1 MAQKHTTFKLNDDPL
16 AAAMSQAI
24 TGHDATGGDIVATLA
39 ALSGV
44 ELANPTGYL
53 DTGTTDILR
62 TTGVVRRYG
71 AVEGYFDFDTREL
84 IGLQSIDKKLER
96 IDATRERFEA
106 KVAAFEKATGMSAVR
121 GVYKPYSCGL
131 FDKDYAL
138 FANEAGEAYVYC
150 HYFSG
155 TGHGMVQWGA
165 RRLPVP
171 RYASDDFARD
181 PFGEAYASQWSD
193 DFNAEIDARIEK
205 YRKAD
210 GVFVVDG
217 LPEGTEVQV
226 EQVESAFL
234 FGCNIFNFDQL
245 GDAEQNKA
253 YRAAF
258 MRGGLFNAATV
269 PFYWKNLEPER
280 GKPRYRAGAED
291 DPEYW
296 KTHGPGENAW
306 RRPSPERVLD
316 FCDANGV
323 SVHGHVIIYPGFHP
337 DWVNRIADLDAR
349 MDAYDAHIG
358 ELAGLY
364 GSRIPQWD
372 IVNESVD
379 RASTAMAPHDKMPWC
394 GIAQPADY
402 TFKCFKSAEQHFP
415 AGVRL
420 CINDAYTG
428 PSDNGRYPAFVAQLL
443 GKGAKIDV
451 IGHQMHIFSDKDVV
465 QVASG
470 FTAYPNHI
478 SWNVADQMAMLRQYD
493 RLGKPVHVSEVTIPA
508 PVSLLPRAEAEA
520 LQARLLRDNYR
531 LWFSWPSVYRISYWN
546 AVDSIGGE
554 ILESGFFRRDMSKK
568 PVYHALWKLVNEEWR
583 TKTTVR
589 AGKGGEVTFRGF
601 KGRYR
606 LSWRDASGKGRESF
620 VVLGSSDMPAP

>member
-1 MAQKHTTFKLNDDPL
+1 MKMQESITDATMAQATC
-16 AAAMSQAI
+16 
-24 TGHDATGGDIVATLA
+24 GHDVPCGDIVATLA

-53 DTGTTDILR
+53 DPGTTDILR
-62 TTGVVRRYG
+62 TIGDVRRYG
-71 AVEGYFDFDTREL
+71 AVEGYFDFDTRKL
-84 IGLQSIDKKLER
+84 IGLQSIDKKLEP
-96 IDATRERFEA
+96 IEATRERFEA

-193 DFNAEIDARIEK
+193 GFNAEIDARIEK

-210 GVFVVDG
+210 GVFAVDG

-226 EQVESAFL
+226 EQVESAFQ

-245 GDAEQNKA
+245 GDAEQNNA

-291 DPEYW
+291 NPEYW

-323 SVHGHVIIYPGFHP
+323 SVHGHVIIYPGIHP
-337 DWVNRIADLDAR
+337 DWVNGIADLDAR

-358 ELAGLY
+358 ELAGFY
-364 GSRIPQWD
+364 GNRIPQWD

-402 TFKCFKSAEQHFP
+402 TFRCFKSAERHFP

-451 IGHQMHIFSDKDVV
+451 IGHQMHIFSDKEVV

-470 FTAYPNHI
+470 LTAYPNHI

-601 KGRYR
+601 KGGYR
-606 LSWRDASGKGRESF
+606 LRWRDAAGKGRETF
-620 VVLGSSDMPAP
+620 VVLGSSDMSAP